1 MALRDIRPYMLSA
14 HIQWLDDSNETPHIV
29 VVNGP
34 GVVFPAHLRDA
45 PSLLFNLSSE
55 AVQNLHIADEGVT
68 FQGRFQGKVVE
79 VHAPLDAVVAVQNRA
94 ATFIVSFASQEEIVA
109 PQGPGEPVSVE
120 EPAKRPQLTVVSDR
134 SSSTGPGTDGPA
146 PTRRGLHLVKSPG
159 MGKD

>member
-34 GVVFPAHLRDA
+34 GVVFPPHLRDS

-55 AVQNLHIADEGVT
+55 AVQNLHIADDGVT

-79 VHAPLDAVVAVQNRA
+79 VHAPLDAVIAVQNRA

-109 PQGPGEPVSVE
+109 PQGPGEPASPE

-134 SSSTGPGTDGPA
+134 SAPSNTDTDGPA
-146 PTRRGLHLVKSPG
+146 PTRRGLHLVKGPG
-159 MGKD
+159 TEKD